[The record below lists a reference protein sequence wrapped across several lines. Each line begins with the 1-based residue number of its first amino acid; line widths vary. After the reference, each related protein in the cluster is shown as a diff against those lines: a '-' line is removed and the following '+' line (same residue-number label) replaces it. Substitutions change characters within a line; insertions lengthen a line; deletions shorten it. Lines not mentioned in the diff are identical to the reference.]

1 MTAAGSRRSVFVVP
15 GYEHH
20 RFKRIAVGV
29 DGGEEGRDAIA
40 LGAALAAATGAG
52 LSLIGVH
59 PSTWFP
65 VPGATDRATL
75 RAQALDTLHRER
87 DLMAPRALVEAVAD
101 TSVPRALL
109 HCAQRWHAD
118 ILVLGSA
125 SCAPDGRVAI
135 STHGRQLLHDLP
147 FALAVAPR
155 GLQLAPIRLDRIGA
169 GYDGGPEARA
179 ALEFAG
185 KIGRATGA
193 TLVVTSVIDNRIPAL
208 GLVEWIAPDAWQQI
222 WDERRGAA
230 RAAAEHAVSP
240 LRLEAEITATV
251 GDPGAELRELTERV
265 DLMVVGSRRWG
276 RLARMVVGGVGET
289 LVADAGCPIL
299 IVPRPPSNAPGHA
312 PDSMRLP
319 APV

>member
-1 MTAAGSRRSVFVVP
+1 VVS
-15 GYEHH
+15 GYEQH

-29 DGGEEGRDAIA
+29 DGSAEGRDAIA

-59 PSTWFP
+59 PSSWFP

-75 RAQALDTLHRER
+75 HAQALDTLHRER
-87 DLMAPRALVEAVAD
+87 DLLAPRALVEAVAD
-101 TSVPRALL
+101 TSVARALL
-109 HCAQRWHAD
+109 HSAQRWHAD

-125 SCAPDGRVAI
+125 SSAPDGRTAI

-147 FALAVAPR
+147 FALALAPR
-155 GLQLAPIRLDRIGA
+155 GLHLAPVRLEHIGA

-193 TLVVTSVIDNRIPAL
+193 TLAVASVIDNRIPAL
-208 GLVEWIAPDAWQQI
+208 SLVQWTARDAWQQI
-222 WDERRGAA
+222 WDGRREAA
-230 RAAAEHAVSP
+230 QAAAEQAVSP
-240 LRLEAEITATV
+240 LCLNAEVTATV
-251 GDPGAELRELTERV
+251 GDPGVELRDLTERI

-289 LVADAGCPIL
+289 LVADAACPVL
-299 IVPRPPSNAPGHA
+299 IVPRPPANEPGHA
-312 PDSMRLP
+312 HDSTRAQ